1 MKSGSEMSVRDALLA
16 RGLDLPEGELE
27 KVDTNFRRLKAIYAS
42 IQDWTPPVGTGG
54 GR

>member
-1 MKSGSEMSVRDALLA
+1 MKSGSETSLRDALLD

-27 KVDTNFRRLKAIYAS
+27 KVDTNFRRLKAIYAG
-42 IQDWTPPVGTGG
+42 IKDWTPPVRTGG